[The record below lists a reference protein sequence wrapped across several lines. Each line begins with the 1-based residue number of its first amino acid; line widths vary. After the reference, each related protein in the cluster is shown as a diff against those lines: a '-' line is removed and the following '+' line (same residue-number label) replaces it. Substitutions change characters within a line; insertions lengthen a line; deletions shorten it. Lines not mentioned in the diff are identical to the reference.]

1 MSGYGRPSRSD
12 VPMIPLP
19 RFLIGWE
26 AVLPAG
32 LWILGSK
39 LMLSTARLV
48 LETHVAPRPVTLL
61 LVRFSGRLSSIG
73 FNVWR
78 TRNGKWR

>member
-39 LMLSTARLV
+39 LMLGTARLV

-61 LVRFSGRLSSIG
+61 LVRFSGRLSRIG

>member
-1 MSGYGRPSRSD
+1 MTS
-12 VPMIPLP
+12 P
-19 RFLIGWE
+19 RLVIGWE

-32 LWILGSK
+32 VWIMSGK
-39 LMLSTARLV
+39 LMLGAARLV
-48 LETHVAPRPVTLL
+48 MQTHVAPRPATIR
-61 LVRFSGRLSSIG
+61 LVRLSGRLSDIG